1 MVEGARLESVYGSNV
16 IAGSN
21 PVLSAK
27 INNVQ
32 WDVIYFYCE
41 LVSGARVAAY
51 HSKWSEK
58 FMTISACLILF

>member
-27 INNVQ
+27 NKDQTFVWSLFLRTGFEPALLQ
-32 WDVIYFYCE
+32 
-41 LVSGARVAAY
+41 
-51 HSKWSEK
+51 SKSRKVRCSECSK
-58 FMTISACLILF
+58 EKHEVFF